1 MTKVLILTHRFI
13 YGGIEKLLLD
23 VFTKKHSPSIQYD
36 LLTLISEKDDAL
48 IERLKTY
55 GVQYYSLELDKYSP
69 LKRQFVHYKSLYSF
83 IKSNNYDV
91 VHINITSY
99 ARALDM
105 LVVKLAGV
113 KKRIIHSHSADKDN
127 SFWRIISHIKK
138 LYDYTATDFLAC
150 SDNAAKHLFSKRIY
164 DTKRYVIINN
174 GIDICKYQYSDDDRN
189 QTREKLG
196 LRDSTLLVGHVG
208 RFTKAKNHEFLLE
221 VFSKICRAY
230 PDSKLLLIGDGELNR
245 EIKEKIASLKIE
257 DKVILYGSSSDV
269 SSMLSAID
277 IFIFPSIYEGFGLS
291 VIEAECNGLPCYISE
306 NVPKSAMVTSNVRQF
321 DLSNGAQWWAD
332 SILKENNNRVDEV
345 EMIRSAGF
353 DIDSTV
359 RQLERIYTE
368 E

>member
-1 MTKVLILTHRFI
+1 M
-13 YGGIEKLLLD
+13 
-23 VFTKKHSPSIQYD
+23 
-36 LLTLISEKDDAL
+36 
-48 IERLKTY
+48 
-55 GVQYYSLELDKYSP
+55 
-69 LKRQFVHYKSLYSF
+69 
-83 IKSNNYDV
+83 
-91 VHINITSY
+91 
-99 ARALDM
+99 
-105 LVVKLAGV
+105 
-113 KKRIIHSHSADKDN
+113 
-127 SFWRIISHIKK
+127 
-138 LYDYTATDFLAC
+138 
-150 SDNAAKHLFSKRIY
+150 
-164 DTKRYVIINN
+164 
-174 GIDICKYQYSDDDRN
+174 
-189 QTREKLG
+189 
-196 LRDSTLLVGHVG
+196 
-208 RFTKAKNHEFLLE
+208 
-221 VFSKICRAY
+221 
-230 PDSKLLLIGDGELNR
+230 LIGDGELNR

-345 EMIRSAGF
+345 EMIKSAGF